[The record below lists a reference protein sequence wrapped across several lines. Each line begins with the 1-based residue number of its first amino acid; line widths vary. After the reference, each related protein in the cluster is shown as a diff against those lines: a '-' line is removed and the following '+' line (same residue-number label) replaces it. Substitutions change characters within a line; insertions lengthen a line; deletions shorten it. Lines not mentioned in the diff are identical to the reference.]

1 VTGLAG
7 HLGLVAAI
15 AYATEAVRTGYAGL
29 DRSTAKT
36 VRLLA
41 AGSMAA
47 LVGTL
52 LLGRDLVLYTAF
64 WQRLNL
70 VALGVAAATLAIG
83 GARGPSEAGS
93 EGTTADPVRG
103 D

>member
-1 VTGLAG
+1 
-7 HLGLVAAI
+7 VATV
-15 AYATEAVRTGYAGL
+15 AYATEAVRTGYAGF
-29 DRSTAKT
+29 DRSTANT

-41 AGSMAA
+41 AGAMVA

-70 VALGVAAATLAIG
+70 VALGVAAALAL
-83 GARGPSEAGS
+83 GAAWVVKGLGS
-93 EGTTADPVRG
+93 EGTTTGPVRS